1 VKVHL
6 IGIGGTGMGAVAGL
20 LAAAG
25 HEVRGSDAAVYPPMS
40 EQLKALGVP
49 VMMPYAPEN
58 LDWGPELVVVG
69 NVHGKDHIEVRAAQE
84 RRIKLTS
91 FPAVLGERLLDPG
104 GQSESGRLHS
114 GAKHS
119 IVVAGTHGKTTTT
132 SLIAHILQEAGRDP
146 SLFVGGV
153 PVALGQGWRLGQ
165 GPDFVI
171 EGDEYDTAYFD
182 KGPKFAHYRPRT
194 AVLTSV
200 ELDHVDIFPS
210 FDAVRDTFKKL
221 IALIP
226 QDGLLVVC
234 AESSDARAI
243 AKYAAC
249 NVEQYAVLGGSDGGA
264 EFDVDT
270 ESGIASDVAWWARN
284 LEVQKSG
291 RVAFDVYHNGERFGP
306 AGRNEFGPLHL
317 GRFETL
323 LVGRHNVLNCVAAI
337 AVTHSRGV
345 PIKDIQRGVASFAGV
360 RRRQELRG
368 IAGGVTV
375 LDDYA
380 HHPTAVRETLKA
392 LRKRF
397 PKRRLIAVYEPRSA
411 TSRRKTFQHEFA
423 EAFAHADEVI
433 VGRLFDPG
441 KIPVEDRFDPER
453 LALDLHRSGTKASY
467 TPEVSAIVKQLA
479 ESAAPGDVVCVLSS
493 GSFDGLHDKLL
504 DEIGDP
510 LKPAHLGD
518 MGAVR
523 ALLGRVGLAEEPA
536 RDEQFPSFYVL
547 TNEQGMVG
555 SVALDVMGDDAILR
569 ALAVDEECRGAGY
582 GWMLAD
588 MAVSQARWR
597 GVRRIYL
604 LTESASDFF
613 AAKFG
618 FRVVDRSTLSKQVA
632 ASETFTAPKGAGLV
646 AMRLDL

>member
-25 HEVRGSDAAVYPPMS
+25 HEVRGSDQAVYPPMS

-58 LDWGPELVVVG
+58 LDWAPDLVVVG
-69 NVHGKDHIEVRAAQE
+69 NVHGKDHIEVKAAQQ
-84 RRIKLTS
+84 RNITLTS
-91 FPAVLGERLLDPG
+91 FPAVLGERLLD
-104 GQSESGRLHS
+104 H
-114 GAKHS
+114 KHS
-119 IVVAGTHGKTTTT
+119 VVVAGTHGKTTTT
-132 SLIAHILQEAGRDP
+132 SLIAHILVESGRDP

-153 PVALGQGWRLGQ
+153 PVALGQGWQLGR
-165 GPDFVI
+165 GEEFVI
-171 EGDEYDTAYFD
+171 EGDEYDTAFFD

-221 IALIP
+221 VALIP

-234 AESSDARAI
+234 AESADARAV
-243 AKYAAC
+243 AKYAGC
-249 NVEQYAVLGGSDGGA
+249 KVEEYAVIGGEPGEPFEVDTDGGTP
-264 EFDVDT
+264 T
-270 ESGIASDVAWWARN
+270 ELAWWARN
-284 LEVQKSG
+284 LEVAKSG
-291 RVAFDVYHNGERFGP
+291 RIAFDVYYRGERL
-306 AGRNEFGPLHL
+306 E
-317 GRFETL
+317 RFETL
-323 LVGRHNVLNCVAAI
+323 LVGRHNVANCVAAI
-337 AVTHSRGV
+337 AVAHSRGV
-345 PIKDIQRGVASFAGV
+345 PIRDIQRAVSSFAGV

-411 TSRRKTFQHEFA
+411 TSRRKTFQAEFA
-423 EAFAHADEVI
+423 DAFAHADEVI

-441 KIPVEDRFDPER
+441 KIPAEDRFDPEK
-453 LALDLHRSGTKASY
+453 LALDLHRHGTKGSY
-467 TPEVSAIVKQLA
+467 TPEVGAIVKQLA

-493 GSFDGLHDKLL
+493 GSFEGLHDRLL
-504 DEIGDP
+504 DEIGDAM
-510 LKPAHLGD
+510 KPARRGD
-518 MGAVR
+518 MGGIR
-523 ALLGRVGLAEEPA
+523 ALLERAGLDQEPA
-536 RDEQFPSFYVL
+536 RDDQFNAFFVL
-547 TNEQGMVG
+547 TNEQGVAG
-555 SVALDVMGDDAILR
+555 CVALDVLGDDAVLR
-569 ALAVDEECRGAGY
+569 ALAVDPEQRGAGY

-618 FRVVDRSTLSKQVA
+618 FRVVDRTTLSKQVA